1 MKTKLSYS
9 KLSGIILLVIFFGA
23 SCTQPHVQQDVKA
36 DIQMANQAIMD
47 AIKSQDVDKIT
58 AHYTADVVILPSNN
72 EALTGIES
80 ARQMWVDGF
89 NYGMGHLDF
98 ITEEAIAYGDIAQE
112 HGIYKYYTPDNE
124 MVDHGKYVVI
134 WKKEG
139 EQWKIAKDIW
149 NSSLPMPPK
158 ASVKDTIALVVTKVK
173 PDKIDALSEMA
184 TDVFLPAF
192 NKHFPDSKATSRLF
206 KVVNNK
212 KGDAELIYLIDPLVK
227 GHVHD
232 VQTVLSSH
240 YSEEEVSQQLKDFKS
255 YVIKQE
261 VIYAVPM
268 KW

>member
-1 MKTKLSYS
+1 MKTKFSLSM
-9 KLSGIILLVIFFGA
+9 LSAMILLALFFGT
-23 SCTQPHVQQDVKA
+23 SCTQPPAKQDVKA
-36 DIQMANQAIMD
+36 DIEKLNQVIMD
-47 AIKSQDVDKIT
+47 AISNKNPDAIV
-58 AHYTADVVILPSNN
+58 AHYTSDVVMLPSNHDPVI
-72 EALTGIES
+72 GIEA

-89 NYGMGHLDF
+89 NYGMGHLEF
-98 ITEEAIAYGDIAQE
+98 ITEEAIAHGDMAQE
-112 HGIYKYYTPDNE
+112 HGTYKYFTPDKE

-134 WKKEG
+134 WEKDG

-149 NSSLPMPPK
+149 NSSLPMPPR
-158 ASVKDTIALVVTKVK
+158 ASAKDTIALVVTKVK

-184 TDVFLPAF
+184 SEVFLPAF

-212 KGDAELIYLIDPLVK
+212 KGDAQMIYLIDPLVK

-232 VQTVLSSH
+232 VKTVLSKH
-240 YSEEEVSQQLKDFKS
+240 YTKEEVTQQMKDFKS
-255 YVIKQE
+255 YVIEQE